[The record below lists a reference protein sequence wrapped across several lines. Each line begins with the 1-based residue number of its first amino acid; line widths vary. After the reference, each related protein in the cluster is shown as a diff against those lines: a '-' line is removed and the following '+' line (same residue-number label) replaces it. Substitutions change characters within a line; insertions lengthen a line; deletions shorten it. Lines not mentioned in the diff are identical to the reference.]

1 MNKDGVSVDDVL
13 RKKKFEKCSQ
23 SEFSK
28 TNEPYVC
35 KRKRG
40 SIEYQGKHVIIS
52 KYITI
57 VKI

>member
-28 TNEPYVC
+28 TNEPYVTMSA
-35 KRKRG
+35 KGKG
-40 SIEYQGKHVIIS
+40 VQLSIKVNM
-52 KYITI
+52 
-57 VKI
+57 